1 MEKLYWTIMIPA
13 PSEKVIFK
21 MEVFNLETEADA
33 RLEEL
38 KKLKVSAYKVLTRGE
53 LK

>member
-1 MEKLYWTIMIPA
+1 MEELYWTVMIPA
-13 PSEKVIFK
+13 TSEKVIFE
-21 MEVFNLETEADA
+21 MEVFNSEAEADA

-38 KKLKVSAYKVLTRGE
+38 KKLKVSAYKVLTKGE